1 VFDVH
6 APDGVFGLLVDGD
19 VVVDDV
25 GLESSVFV
33 KDDVVEAVLL
43 VVLGDEQGFVVH
55 GGHQVDFGQEVGH
68 LAGVFDLQRGLFLI
82 GEEGGSVVLRIKL
95 GESFQ
100 NNFALVGVEVL
111 DVVLGD
117 GPLGV
122 FEHGFD

>member
-1 VFDVH
+1 MLDVH

-25 GLESSVFV
+25 GLEASVLV
-33 KDDVVEAVLL
+33 KDDVVETVLL
-43 VVLGDEQGFVVH
+43 VVLGDEEGFVVH
-55 GGHQVDFGQEVGH
+55 GGHQVDFCQEVGD
-68 LAGVFDLQRGLFLI
+68 LAGVLDLQRGLLLV
-82 GEEGGSVVLRIKL
+82 GEEGGSVVLRVEL
-95 GESFQ
+95 GEPFQ
-100 NNFALVGVEVL
+100 DNFSLVGVEVL